1 MKKSKLISLLILIAF
16 IAILAI
22 KASSDIKSPF
32 KVKNEN
38 VKFSVNEG
46 DTLFNVISKLKDK
59 ELIKNE
65 FLFKVYIKNNNLD
78 TNIKPG
84 EYYLKNDTSIR
95 NFVEMLNKGSKE
107 STLLKITIP
116 EGYDIE
122 QMAKLMEE
130 KGIISSEEFISS
142 CKINKVPSY
151 IKSNSKV
158 KYELEGYLFP
168 DTYEF
173 NKNVTGKEII
183 DKMLNQFQLVV
194 KDIEK
199 EKNLKI
205 DDMQKIINIASIIEK
220 EARID
225 EDRAK
230 IASVI
235 FNRLNKNMMLQVD
248 ATVLYALGG
257 HKSRLT
263 YDDLKIKSPYNTY
276 VTNSLPPG
284 PICSPGVE
292 SIKAALFPEKTNYVF
307 YVLEDDK
314 KHFFTNNYNDFL
326 KAKERYKN
334 ISK

>member
-1 MKKSKLISLLILIAF
+1 MKKNKLINLLIVIAF
-16 IAILAI
+16 ISILGI
-22 KASSDIKSPF
+22 KVSNDIKSPF
-32 KVKNEN
+32 KLKNES

-46 DTLFNVISKLKDK
+46 DTLFNVVSKLKEK
-59 ELIKNE
+59 ELIKND
-65 FLFKVYIKNNNLD
+65 FLFKVYIKNKNLN

-84 EYYLKNDTSIR
+84 EYYLNSGTSIIS
-95 NFVEMLNKGSKE
+95 FVEMLNKGSKE

-116 EGYDIE
+116 EGYDI
-122 QMAKLMEE
+122 QQIAKLMEE
-130 KGIISSEEFISS
+130 KGIISSQEFINS
-142 CKINKVPSY
+142 CKKYKAPSY

-158 KYELEGYLFP
+158 KYALEGYLFP

-183 DKMLNQFQLVV
+183 DKMLSQFQLVIT
-194 KDIEK
+194 DIEK
-199 EKNLKI
+199 ESNKKI
-205 DDMQKIINIASIIEK
+205 DDLQKIITIASIIEK

-235 FNRLNKNMMLQVD
+235 YNRLNKNMMLQVD
-248 ATVLYALGG
+248 ATVLYALEE
-257 HKSRLT
+257 HKSKLS

-276 VTNSLPPG
+276 VINSLPPG
-284 PICSPGVE
+284 PICSPGSN

-307 YVLEDDK
+307 YVLEDVK

-334 ISK
+334 LNK

>member
-1 MKKSKLISLLILIAF
+1 MKKNKLISILILIAF
-16 IAILAI
+16 ISILVI
-22 KASSDIKSPF
+22 KVSSDIKAPF
-32 KVKNEN
+32 KVKGEN

-46 DTLFNVISKLKDK
+46 DNLFNVVSRLKEK

-65 FLFKVYIKNNNLD
+65 FLFKVYIKNNNLN

-84 EYYLKNDTSIR
+84 EYCLNNDTSIR
-95 NFVEMLNKGSKE
+95 SFVEMLNKGSKE
-107 STLLKITIP
+107 SSLLKITIP

-122 QMAKLMEE
+122 QIAKLMEE
-130 KGIISSEEFISS
+130 KGIISSKEFINS
-142 CKINKVPSY
+142 CKKYKVPSY
-151 IKSNSKV
+151 IKSNSKA
-158 KYELEGYLFP
+158 KYALEGYLFP

-173 NKNVTGKEII
+173 NKNVTGEEII
-183 DKMLNQFQLVV
+183 DKMLNQFQLIV

-199 EKNLKI
+199 ESSSKI
-205 DDMQKIINIASIIEK
+205 DDMQKIIIIASIIEK

-235 FNRLNKNMMLQVD
+235 YNRLNKNMMLQVD
-248 ATVLYALGG
+248 ATVLYALGE
-257 HKSRLT
+257 HKSKLT

-292 SIKAALFPEKTNYVF
+292 SIKAALFPVKTNYVF
-307 YVLEDDK
+307 YVLEDEK

-334 ISK
+334 INK

>member
-1 MKKSKLISLLILIAF
+1 MKKSKLINLLILIAF

-22 KASSDIKSPF
+22 KVSSDIKSPF
-32 KVKNEN
+32 KVKDGN

-46 DTLFNVISKLKDK
+46 DTLFNVVSRLKEK

-65 FLFKVYIKNNNLD
+65 FLFKVYIKNNNLN

-84 EYYLKNDTSIR
+84 EYNLKNDTSIKG
-95 NFVEMLNKGSKE
+95 FVEMLNKGSKE
-107 STLLKITIP
+107 TTLLKITIP
-116 EGYDIE
+116 EGYNIE

-130 KGIISSEEFISS
+130 KGIISSEEFINS
-142 CKINKVPSY
+142 CKRYKVPSY
-151 IKSNSKV
+151 IKCNSKV

-194 KDIEK
+194 RNIEK
-199 EKNLKI
+199 EKNIKI
-205 DDMQKIINIASIIEK
+205 NDMQKIINIASIIEK

-235 FNRLNKNMMLQVD
+235 YNRLNQKMMLQVD
-248 ATVLYALGG
+248 ATVLYALGE
-257 HKSRLT
+257 HKSKLT

-276 VTNSLPPG
+276 VTNSLPLG

-292 SIKAALFPEKTNYVF
+292 SIKAALSPEKTNYIF

-314 KHFFTNNYNDFL
+314 KHFFTNNYNNFL

>member
-1 MKKSKLISLLILIAF
+1 MKKNKLINLLILIAF
-16 IAILAI
+16 ISILGI
-22 KASSDIKSPF
+22 KVSSDIKSPF
-32 KVKNEN
+32 KVKDGNF
-38 VKFSVNEG
+38 KFSVNEG
-46 DTLFNVISKLKDK
+46 DTLFNVVSKLKEK

-65 FLFKVYIKNNNLD
+65 FLFKVYIKNNNLN

-84 EYYLKNDTSIR
+84 EYYLNSDTSIR

-107 STLLKITIP
+107 STLLKVTIP
-116 EGYDIE
+116 EGYDIK
-122 QMAKLMEE
+122 QIAKLMEE
-130 KGIISSEEFISS
+130 KGIISSEEFINS
-142 CKINKVPSY
+142 CKKYKTPNY
-151 IKSNSKV
+151 IKSSSKV
-158 KYELEGYLFP
+158 KYALEGYLFP

-194 KDIEK
+194 RNIEK
-199 EKNLKI
+199 ESNKKI
-205 DDMQKIINIASIIEK
+205 DDMQKIITIASIIEK
-220 EARID
+220 EARVD

-230 IASVI
+230 ISSVI
-235 FNRLNKNMMLQVD
+235 YNRLDKNMMLQVD
-248 ATVLYALGG
+248 ATVLYALEE
-257 HKSRLT
+257 HKNKLT

-334 ISK
+334 INK